1 MKSFIYSASHFKEC
15 VYFPL
20 SVLDLRSMVQGSSSI
35 CGLGVYLVRCS
46 LWKLLYQVVI
56 YQALAQFW
64 YFHNKILQIHL
75 QILQIHL
82 FKRRWSDLPNL
93 FESDTFQVTFGW
105 LFFFCFVFFK
115 EKRRKK
121 KKKRQLGTLSL
132 ICRTDQALKE
142 PVCDS
147 IAFQSCCTNMK
158 KGQRS

>member
-35 CGLGVYLVRCS
+35 CGSGIYLVRCS

-75 QILQIHL
+75 L
-82 FKRRWSDLPNL
+82 KRRWSDLPNL

-105 LFFFCFVFFK
+105 LFVFFCFVFFK
-115 EKRRKK
+115 EKKEEKK
-121 KKKRQLGTLSL
+121 NRQLGTLSL
-132 ICRTDQALKE
+132 MCRTDQALKE

-147 IAFQSCCTNMK
+147 TAFQSCCTNMK

>member
-35 CGLGVYLVRCS
+35 CGSGVYLVRCS

-75 QILQIHL
+75 L
-82 FKRRWSDLPNL
+82 KRPWSDLPNL

-105 LFFFCFVFFK
+105 LFFFVLFSL
-115 EKRRKK
+115 RKK
-121 KKKRQLGTLSL
+121 KKTKKKQAAWHPQFDVQNRSGVKGACVWLHRLSVL
-132 ICRTDQALKE
+132 LY
-142 PVCDS
+142 
-147 IAFQSCCTNMK
+147 
-158 KGQRS
+158 